1 MNKKEEYI
9 NTMLLE
15 NIEIATKSIK
25 ETYEE
30 LEEIRELPNDC
41 TGILIDGFVC
51 ENPDMKID
59 LLTNLYHVIGYME
72 CLRAQSTELLNL
84 RTMNDDEFEK
94 YLIEQE
100 EIKKH
105 NDLEMQKIQDMI
117 QNRKDNLNI

>member
-9 NTMLLE
+9 NLMLLE
-15 NIEIATKSIK
+15 NIDIATKVIK

-41 TGILIDGFVC
+41 TGIIVDGYVC

-59 LLTNLYHVIGYME
+59 LLTNHYHVIGYME
-72 CLRAQSTELLNL
+72 CLKSQSTDLLNL
-84 RTMNDDEFEK
+84 RTMNDEEFEK

-105 NDLEMQKIQDMI
+105 NDLEMQKIKDMI
-117 QNRKDNLNI
+117 QKRKDKFNI

>member
-15 NIEIATKSIK
+15 NIEIASKSIK
-25 ETYEE
+25 ELYEE

-41 TGILIDGFVC
+41 TGIMVDGYVC
-51 ENPDMKID
+51 ENPDMKLD
-59 LLTNLYHVIGYME
+59 LLSNNYHVIGYME

-84 RTMNDDEFEK
+84 RTMNDEEFEE
-94 YLIEQE
+94 YLKDQE

-105 NDLEMQKIQDMI
+105 NDLEMQKVHDMI
-117 QNRKDNLNI
+117 QKRKDKLGI